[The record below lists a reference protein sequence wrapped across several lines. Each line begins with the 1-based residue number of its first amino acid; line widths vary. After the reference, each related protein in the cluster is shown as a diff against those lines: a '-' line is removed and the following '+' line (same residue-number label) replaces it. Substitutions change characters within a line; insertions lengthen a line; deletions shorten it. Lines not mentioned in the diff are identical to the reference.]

1 MTSLGRQQ
9 LALLTARRKSSR
21 RVPCR
26 VNGLAYRFRPGA
38 EPRRN
43 PCQALMREGGGYN
56 EKPVSKAKLPLM
68 FRMAVTGALGRRWD
82 SRARAGG
89 PSTRRTVRSG
99 QAWRAE
105 NKNRSSP

>member
-1 MTSLGRQQ
+1 
-9 LALLTARRKSSR
+9 
-21 RVPCR
+21 
-26 VNGLAYRFRPGA
+26 
-38 EPRRN
+38 
-43 PCQALMREGGGYN
+43 MREGGGYN

-89 PSTRRTVRSG
+89 PSTPRTVRSG